1 MQGIDMQEVW
11 FVKIFALLGKIVA
24 GVLGAILALVLS
36 GDIDK
41 EGRIKINLSL
51 IVKFS
56 CAVAFSIYGDAI
68 IVEAYGLN
76 HLTETAQDFIVFCVA
91 VFGLLLIGII
101 YQAIELMRGKRLSE
115 VVGEIAAAFKA
126 IFNKG
131 GGA

>member
-1 MQGIDMQEVW
+1 MQGMGVQEIW
-11 FVKIFALLGKIVA
+11 FIKVFTLFGKIIA

-36 GDIDK
+36 GDIDRD
-41 EGRIKINLSL
+41 GRIKINLSL

-56 CAVAFSIYGDAI
+56 CAVAFSVYGGAI
-68 IVEAYGLN
+68 I
-76 HLTETAQDFIVFCVA
+76 TETQNLSHLSDTAQNFVVFCVA
-91 VFGLLLIGII
+91 VFGLLIIGIV
-101 YQAIELMRGKRLSE
+101 YQSIELLRGKRLSE